1 MSEAEG
7 SGSNPTEI
15 HHSTARTLARICAI
29 IVVIAGVVY
38 AGIHLYRRHNAPQ
51 APLVPMQSNGREAPA
66 FALTT
71 PEGKV
76 VRLSDFR
83 GKAVLL
89 NFFGATC
96 APCNVESPWLVEI
109 QQADRAKGLEIVGV
123 EMYGSSNDVMNQ
135 YRNHFGTNYTVV
147 HGTDA
152 VGDQYGVGDLPT
164 SYFINRDGKVVA
176 STVGLHSR
184 QDIEDAV
191 AAALRSN

>member
-1 MSEAEG
+1 MSD
-7 SGSNPTEI
+7 SSQPNPPNAGQLR
-15 HHSTARTLARICAI
+15 STTRTLAQICAVI
-29 IVVIAGVVY
+29 IVFAGLVY
-38 AGIHLYRRHNAPQ
+38 AGIHLYRRHTAPQ
-51 APLVPMQSNGREAPA
+51 APLIPMQSMGREAPA

-76 VRLSDFR
+76 VHLADFR
-83 GKAVLL
+83 GKAVVL

-109 QQADRAKGLEIVGV
+109 QTADRAKGLEIIGV

-135 YRNHFGTNYTVV
+135 YRKDFGTNYTVV

-164 SYFINRDGKVVA
+164 SYFISREGKIVA
-176 STVGLHSR
+176 STVGLHSK
-184 QDIEDAV
+184 QDLETDV
-191 AAALRSN
+191 AAALHE